1 MCIDPQTP
9 DSRRFSPEMMVGD
22 YDETRQWWEITI
34 NQRVAYLIWE
44 ALMALGNPDHWATDT
59 VDADVRTQAAL
70 LASTFETLERAMHL
84 LTDQAAT
91 ARPTSAIA
99 PSHDASGAS

>member
-1 MCIDPQTP
+1 VCIDPQTP
-9 DSRRFSPEMMVGD
+9 GSRRFYPEMMVGD

-44 ALMALGNPDHWATDT
+44 ALMAIGNPDRWTTDT
-59 VDADVRTQAAL
+59 IDPDVRTQAVL

-84 LTDQAAT
+84 LTDQAAA
-91 ARPTSAIA
+91 ARTRDA
-99 PSHDASGAS
+99 PGHDTSGAS